1 MWLERAGQCATQ
13 TPRTEPFAS
22 WFAAH
27 EGSQARFRTSS
38 RFYAQLRRL
47 GQTYVAS
54 NSSRRFTDRVA
65 SERCTVVRCLRRSI
79 QSNFIWVVAFVAAIV
94 TTSSGCKSTSAQSG
108 FRVALCDAERG
119 AQARDAHP
127 LLSTLVRDD
136 DGPVSDQEV
145 AELRSVLGGTLRT
158 RLSRACLASASAS
171 SYYQYKLDNG
181 SEIST
186 VVRDGVARV
195 HSVPHT
201 RGCATTVFLALL
213 ALRESVS
220 SRTCKSWL
228 WMPALS
234 ARARQD
240 WELEWAALQS
250 GLAFPEVLEVESNGA
265 SAHVALPSGRIV
277 DFVRENG
284 CWKVDRM

>member
-1 MWLERAGQCATQ
+1 MWLERAGQSATQ
-13 TPRTEPFAS
+13 TLRTELFA
-22 WFAAH
+22 WWVAAH
-27 EGSQARFRTSS
+27 EGSQAPFRICS
-38 RFYAQLRRL
+38 RFCSQLLRFAQKC
-47 GQTYVAS
+47 VAAS
-54 NSSRRFTDRVA
+54 GSRRFTDRVA
-65 SERCTVVRCLRRSI
+65 SGRRTVVGCLRKPI
-79 QSNFIWVVAFVAAIV
+79 QDDFVWMVPLIAAIV
-94 TTSSGCKSTSAQSG
+94 STSPGCKSTSAQAG

-136 DGPVSDQEV
+136 DSPVSEQEV
-145 AELRSVLGGTLRT
+145 AELRSELGDTLRE
-158 RLSRACLASASAS
+158 RLYRACLASASAS
-171 SYYQYKLDNG
+171 SYFQYKLDNG

-195 HSVPHT
+195 HSFPHT
-201 RGCATTVFLALL
+201 RGCATTVFLALM